1 MKLYKLILFL
11 FLLTFTS
18 YAFAKNLGYYQAII
32 VYLPTES
39 DSEYQEAVFKREVDK
54 SFISL
59 IDVMLD
65 QVRWQ
70 LSIKEKSLYD

>member
-11 FLLTFTS
+11 FLLTFS
-18 YAFAKNLGYYQAII
+18 SHAFAKSLGYYQAVI
-32 VYLPTES
+32 VYLPTER

-54 SFISL
+54 SFISS
-59 IDVMLD
+59 IDLMLD